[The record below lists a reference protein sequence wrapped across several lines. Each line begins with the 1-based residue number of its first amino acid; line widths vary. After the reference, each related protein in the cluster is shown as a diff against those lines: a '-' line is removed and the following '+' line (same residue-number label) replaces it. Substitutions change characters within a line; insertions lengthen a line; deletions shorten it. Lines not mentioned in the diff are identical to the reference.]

1 MCLICSFRAKHL
13 LWIAVMLL
21 MAALSGAFCDWE
33 YGHTFDT
40 GEECRRVNTAILSP
54 GGMRMETKPSPDE
67 HIRCAA
73 VERMW
78 LHYFNNSLLHMGLI
92 SPEEHRKLQLQIHV
106 RKAPPQQQ

>member
-1 MCLICSFRAKHL
+1 
-13 LWIAVMLL
+13 MLL

-78 LHYFNNSLLHMGLI
+78 PHYFNNSLLHMGLI